1 MVSFWQGVSST
12 ASVYTL
18 IAISLERCIV
28 VACPFSAMVSLRK
41 CLLSIWALALIVN
54 LPWAMVYRL
63 ETVVLERSG
72 RVEVCLEQ
80 WPSRQAEAVYF
91 AFACLSIGYL
101 CPLFAIATCNFVIW
115 RTVINRQAI
124 GEDVFSQQR
133 AEIQRTKIKVRSVCG
148 SGNNVHSFVCS
159 FLQVTKMV
167 LVVVITFFLSWLPLY
182 AILCFVKFPGNG
194 EEVTSVAG
202 KYVARFSL
210 VVV

>member
-1 MVSFWQGVSST
+1 MCKLVSFCQGVSST

-41 CLLSIWALALIVN
+41 CLLSIWALAVIVN
-54 LPWAMVYRL
+54 LPWLMVYRVQM
-63 ETVVLERSG
+63 EFTEHSG

-91 AFACLSIGYL
+91 AFACLAIGYL

-115 RTVINRQAI
+115 RTVINRQTI

-133 AEIQRTKIKVRSVCG
+133 AEIHRTKLKV
-148 SGNNVHSFVCS
+148 
-159 FLQVTKMV
+159 L
-167 LVVVITFFLSWLPLY
+167 LD
-182 AILCFVKFPGNG
+182 
-194 EEVTSVAG
+194 
-202 KYVARFSL
+202 
-210 VVV
+210 

>member
-133 AEIQRTKIKVRSVCG
+133 AEIQRTKIKVRSGCV
-148 SGNNVHSFVCS
+148 SANNVHSFVRLLIFAGDKNGS
-159 FLQVTKMV
+159 GRRNYLFSV
-167 LVVVITFFLSWLPLY
+167 LASVVRDSV
-182 AILCFVKFPGNG
+182 LCKVPG
-194 EEVTSVAG
+194 
-202 KYVARFSL
+202 KRR
-210 VVV
+210 